1 MQINLRVLRK
11 MEQNQ
16 HNTHWSLYLRKKL
29 NTSYFLLQTFLM
41 FAICR
46 DSQSETDCIMF
57 DSSKMSPEKV
67 CLDLR
72 FSYLGFNF
80 QLYLQ
85 ESASSNFLIENAWL
99 EICPSAIIWLQINYQ
114 LNQEIHILRLQKII
128 RHPRFSCSF
137 QKSRC
142 QQPHQQPR
150 PPVPS
155 SLTAPV
161 PRRLSDSRNCY
172 HSNQKIHGN
181 DTTNP
186 QQAACVQF
194 LLWAELLLTRL
205 LVLSGYALFD
215 GLCYAKTSSSGEWA
229 KQGFQCRRSYKSFIS
244 ISAFPIFISFNSI
257 LLIKLII
264 KVLV

>member
-72 FSYLGFNF
+72 FSHLGFNF

-161 PRRLSDSRNCY
+161 PRHLSDSRNCY
-172 HSNQKIHGN
+172 HSNQK
-181 DTTNP
+181 DTWKWHNKPTTGCLCP
-186 QQAACVQF
+186 VSALGWTPTHQA
-194 LLWAELLLTRL
+194 L
-205 LVLSGYALFD
+205 G
-215 GLCYAKTSSSGEWA
+215 
-229 KQGFQCRRSYKSFIS
+229 
-244 ISAFPIFISFNSI
+244 P
-257 LLIKLII
+257 
-264 KVLV
+264 